1 MTLVA
6 SATTADVLRRTWLIS
21 SDSHIIEP
29 PDLWAGR
36 GGDLE
41 DRLPRVVA
49 GDDGDWWYVDGYK
62 TMSFLGIQTGD
73 RFEKDSHD
81 LRTSG
86 AFAEV
91 RPAVKDPRRYLEENE
106 LDGVWGS
113 VLYPSQGLVLYG
125 VPVADVI
132 TVSMKAYNDWLAEF
146 CSEDPNRLKG
156 VAMVNV
162 DDIADATA
170 ELHRIRAMGL
180 CGALITI
187 APPSWQPYRSPDYDQ
202 FWAVA
207 QDLDIP
213 LSFHVA
219 TERGDPRVGP
229 DAFRLNVKDVPPS
242 MFVNSDFQVRQTL
255 AELIFSGVF
264 ERFPRLRVGSIEH
277 ELGWIPFFLQRL
289 DYTYTDRPARGP
301 DWRRFNDPDAL
312 PSSFFRSNVFASF
325 QEDPH
330 GMRLRDVCGVETLM
344 WGSDYPHTEST
355 FPRSREILSE
365 ILAEVTPA
373 EAVQIASTNC
383 ADLYGFDVPKDA
395 PPPSP

>member
-1 MTLVA
+1 
-6 SATTADVLRRTWLIS
+6 
-21 SDSHIIEP
+21 
-29 PDLWAGR
+29 
-36 GGDLE
+36 
-41 DRLPRVVA
+41 
-49 GDDGDWWYVDGYK
+49 
-62 TMSFLGIQTGD
+62 
-73 RFEKDSHD
+73 
-81 LRTSG
+81 
-86 AFAEV
+86 
-91 RPAVKDPRRYLEENE
+91 
-106 LDGVWGS
+106 
-113 VLYPSQGLVLYG
+113 
-125 VPVADVI
+125 
-132 TVSMKAYNDWLAEF
+132 
-146 CSEDPNRLKG
+146 
-156 VAMVNV
+156 
-162 DDIADATA
+162 
-170 ELHRIRAMGL
+170 MGL

-219 TERGDPRVGP
+219 TQRGDPRVGP

-289 DYTYTDRPARGP
+289 DYTYTDRPAAGRTGGGSTIRTP
-301 DWRRFNDPDAL
+301 CRAASSRR
-312 PSSFFRSNVFASF
+312 NVFASF

-395 PPPSP
+395 PPASP